1 MSRDT
6 SLQIV
11 SGRLVKDAEQGFM
24 PDGKEISKFTLACN
38 ESDTKCDF
46 YDCQAYEKTA
56 EIINQYCKK
65 GSKILVTGRPS
76 QQRWD
81 DKETGQP
88 RQKQVIKVQS
98 FEFMG
103 GKRDEE

>member
-6 SLQIV
+6 NLFV
-11 SGRLVKDAEQGFM
+11 VTGRLTSDPTQKYS
-24 PDGKEISKFTLACN
+24 PDGKEISSFSIACN
-38 ESDTKCDF
+38 DSD
-46 YDCQAYEKTA
+46 EKVNFFNVEAWEKKA

-65 GSKILVTGRPS
+65 GSKILVTGRMNE
-76 QQRWD
+76 QRWEKD
-81 DKETGQP
+81 GNKFS
-88 RQKQVIKVQS
+88 RMVIKLES